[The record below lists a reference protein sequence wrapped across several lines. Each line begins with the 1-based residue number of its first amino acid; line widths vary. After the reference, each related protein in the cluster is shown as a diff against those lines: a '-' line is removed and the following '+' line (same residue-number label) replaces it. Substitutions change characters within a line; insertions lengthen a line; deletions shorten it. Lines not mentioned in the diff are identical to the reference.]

1 MRGRIRWRLLGL
13 SLGEG
18 IIRWRLL
25 GERNEVL
32 VWRNGWMRIRMSME
46 EREGE
51 VVWEC
56 SLDMLQQM
64 WKSSVLGSSSPYR

>member
-1 MRGRIRWRLLGL
+1 MR
-13 SLGEG
+13 G

-25 GERNEVL
+25 G
-32 VWRNGWMRIRMSME
+32 IRMSME

-64 WKSSVLGSSSPYR
+64 WKSSVPGTSSPYR

>member
-1 MRGRIRWRLLGL
+1 M
-13 SLGEG
+13 
-18 IIRWRLL
+18 L

-32 VWRNGWMRIRMSME
+32 AWRNGWMRIRMSME

-56 SLDMLQQM
+56 SLDMRQQM
-64 WKSSVLGSSSPYR
+64 WKSSVLGTSSPYR